1 MGKLSSHQ
9 KKFLRGK
16 AHHLDPAV
24 MVGKNGVT
32 VNLIKMVNDALNSHE
47 LIKVRFVEFKDRK
60 KKLSQEIT
68 NKSKSEIVGM
78 IGHIVILYRQ
88 HTDEEKR
95 KIALP
100 SKQGSRPL

>member
-32 VNLIKMVNDALNSHE
+32 GSLIKMVNDALNSHE

-60 KKLSQEIT
+60 KELSQEIT

-78 IGHIVILYRQ
+78 IGHILILYRQ
-88 HTDEEKR
+88 HPDEEKR
-95 KIALP
+95 KIELP
-100 SKQGSRPL
+100 SK